1 MCYCWLDIPSWLRMA
16 PAEVTFSLTEYSSL
30 HSLWCVLYLS
40 LECGENVSQRALR
53 RRDGVCFLCVC
64 VYNWGGIVDGTD
76 SPVWAVGGRWRL
88 DVGGFR
94 GVTITTSGVGRV
106 SCHSVS
112 ADDSGDMRLRLRRNP
127 QPSSRRQSCVPT
139 LYLVTSEEVL
149 KNKSIQMKVRF
160 VSCVWSF
167 SRPLLCQQM
176 GMPCPRLLQPEQNF
190 KWSSW
195 KVQLY
200 WYTVRMRHEW

>member
-1 MCYCWLDIPSWLRMA
+1 M
-16 PAEVTFSLTEYSSL
+16 V
-30 HSLWCVLYLS
+30 CV
-40 LECGENVSQRALR
+40 
-53 RRDGVCFLCVC
+53 FCVF

-88 DVGGFR
+88 DVGGVR
-94 GVTITTSGVGRV
+94 GVTITTGGVGRV

-176 GMPCPRLLQPEQNF
+176 GMPCPRLWRCHTFATWAEFQMIKLKGTAVLIYCTYEARMITHT
-190 KWSSW
+190 
-195 KVQLY
+195 VQCDFEGI
-200 WYTVRMRHEW
+200 RRHRERKNNTAVSVWLKQTF